1 MAGKILPAFAAVLI
15 FAASVLANLKDE
27 YDHAAFLDPKESYKL
42 YWSVKDADKSIHF
55 AAEVKTTGWV
65 AFGISAGLSGSM
77 KGADIVVGWVD
88 SKGKGHLK
96 LDFRIGRLD
105 SRCERYSMNTEAQ
118 VRLKMPRI
126 REGIDNLQ
134 GHFDNCVKS
143 ARKNSMTNIESF
155 ANNQKPKKIHA
166 SGSCSSTIVRLE
178 KDIDSDVERSDEE
191 DKKSSDKEDYSGSD
205 IDLDS
210 LSDVALSDFDS
221 DSEEP
226 VSCHSEGNSDE
237 YDDDA
242 RWIAY
247 KVEKADPLCYKHQY
261 GKDETEFFNSI
272 RQLGGRRT
280 VNFIRG
286 PVDNGEGKRGSKQSK
301 ETCEMNFGGPSETV
315 CNKHQAGYTIKSGVI
330 KPLSLAPLKLCD
342 RSDAPIKNLVG
353 SEVVHV
359 FPCVLCNAKIHTG
372 KYSNRNR
379 LCRRRVLLG
388 VTADCEE
395 GNKNAFEKIQSARS
409 KKNIEPDLSLLS
421 VIPDCPHVGKSLKAS
436 FFNWFL
442 KLGNERGNLSILRN
456 LRNRSTPEVSKVV
469 KSLIPKN
476 DFVRKRDRQHP
487 SAVLALTDESLL
499 DLSLQPSLLKLDYHG
514 PSYGNGWPIEDK
526 KQNYDYVGSSETNG
540 VTVLKFKRKLV
551 TCDKEDRDIPLG
563 TSKVI
568 YAHGPTD
575 TFSKHQT
582 NDRGARSIN
591 LLNYVKNVPPPK
603 TAKYFDVI
611 SANVLVPSD
620 KTTYWCSAYKFAD
633 LVQLTEKQHVVEI
646 EPIIA
651 LKDRGVVHHMVLY
664 ICKNTFN
671 DSHLNATGSCFDYR
685 NMPPSI
691 TECAGISPMFAWA
704 VGGVNFKF
712 PDHVGWSIGA
722 ADSLRYFVLET
733 HFDNPTQNNNLVVT
747 NGLRLYYDKPRK
759 YDAATLTVG
768 TFTGRNLII
777 PPNREKWMITGSCT
791 KTCTS
796 YLKNANALNGDE
808 VKFFAS
814 FPHAHTIGKGIWTKM
829 VRNGKEVMEI
839 IRDDNYDFDY
849 QGGESTV
856 DEMCL
861 NFIMY
866 YPNVDLASCSSG
878 YYGGMDSF
886 KKKYGKQGKWGNY
899 TYYHLHGVTW
909 SEPMIDELENIY
921 NRKVNSTI
929 RVLCSGTNGTIKKV
943 VVVNRP
949 VITQA
954 LPPPK
959 DVCTDSV
966 GGAVSFQ
973 STGVFALLISC
984 VIASMLLVTIAQ

>member
-96 LDFRIGRLD
+96 
-105 SRCERYSMNTEAQ
+105 
-118 VRLKMPRI
+118 
-126 REGIDNLQ
+126 
-134 GHFDNCVKS
+134 
-143 ARKNSMTNIESF
+143 
-155 ANNQKPKKIHA
+155 
-166 SGSCSSTIVRLE
+166 
-178 KDIDSDVERSDEE
+178 
-191 DKKSSDKEDYSGSD
+191 
-205 IDLDS
+205 
-210 LSDVALSDFDS
+210 
-221 DSEEP
+221 
-226 VSCHSEGNSDE
+226 
-237 YDDDA
+237 
-242 RWIAY
+242 
-247 KVEKADPLCYKHQY
+247 
-261 GKDETEFFNSI
+261 
-272 RQLGGRRT
+272 
-280 VNFIRG
+280 
-286 PVDNGEGKRGSKQSK
+286 
-301 ETCEMNFGGPSETV
+301 
-315 CNKHQAGYTIKSGVI
+315 
-330 KPLSLAPLKLCD
+330 
-342 RSDAPIKNLVG
+342 
-353 SEVVHV
+353 
-359 FPCVLCNAKIHTG
+359 
-372 KYSNRNR
+372 
-379 LCRRRVLLG
+379 
-388 VTADCEE
+388 
-395 GNKNAFEKIQSARS
+395 
-409 KKNIEPDLSLLS
+409 
-421 VIPDCPHVGKSLKAS
+421 
-436 FFNWFL
+436 
-442 KLGNERGNLSILRN
+442 
-456 LRNRSTPEVSKVV
+456 
-469 KSLIPKN
+469 
-476 DFVRKRDRQHP
+476 
-487 SAVLALTDESLL
+487 
-499 DLSLQPSLLKLDYHG
+499 DYHG

-849 QGGESTV
+849 QQTHLLRKEITFKAGDELINYCRYNSIGRKNATFGGESTV